1 MRKNSN
7 CAKRAVAGWIVIA
20 GLCSGVAGLPAPP
33 DLGELFPREL
43 RQKLVSEYEKNPEA
57 YPTQDLLG
65 VALSYKLEN
74 ELGKA
79 EPVYKRYLKANPDDK
94 SALYGLGTLYINTR
108 RESEGLG
115 LLEKAWSLGH
125 VNSLWLLAGVNV
137 RNGHLD

>member
-20 GLCSGVAGLPAPP
+20 GLCWNITSLSAPP
-33 DLGELFPREL
+33 DPDRLFPREV

-79 EPVYKRYLKANPDDK
+79 EPV
-94 SALYGLGTLYINTR
+94 TR
-108 RESEGLG
+108 
-115 LLEKAWSLGH
+115 
-125 VNSLWLLAGVNV
+125 
-137 RNGHLD
+137 DI